1 MLKVRLE
8 NNGLICWIYLKLIRI
23 KCYVDF
29 ILEKESKNWLDTDK
43 LILIIMQNSKGLRL
57 LNGIILDRLVSL
69 G

>member
-23 KCYVDF
+23 KFYVDF

-57 LNGIILDRLVSL
+57 LNGIILDCLVSL

>member
-8 NNGLICWIYLKLIRI
+8 NNGLICWMYLKLIRI

-43 LILIIMQNSKGLRL
+43 LILIVMQNSKGLGF
-57 LNGIILDRLVSL
+57 LNGIILDYFFSL

>member
-1 MLKVRLE
+1 M
-8 NNGLICWIYLKLIRI
+8 YLKLIRI

-43 LILIIMQNSKGLRL
+43 LILIVMQNSKGLGF
-57 LNGIILDRLVSL
+57 LNGIILDCL